1 MVSQR
6 AFSGHD
12 SGYLMAAKKKKETL
26 WQLIVKQKN
35 PSREAYFKLVHRV
48 IGFVVILLVASLIV
62 FVGIA
67 IFSKGG
73 LLGVM
78 GVIEHANVLIYLLAF
93 VFQFLSFFV
102 RFFKWR
108 YYLRILKIKVS
119 EVKNFVIYLSLY
131 AMNLTPGRIG
141 RVVSAYT
148 VDRVSNTHFVEILP
162 IVSVDIF
169 TDFLGFVV
177 LSLIFGM
184 LFITYLPFIL
194 IVDFVILL
202 PFIFILNP
210 WLFDI
215 LKKRILR
222 GKLSEV
228 FALYGDEYFASQ
240 SKLNTP
246 KVYLLSLLFTVPAYF
261 LTSLSLYLSLHALG
275 INVPVLKSVLV
286 YIVSVLIGIV
296 SFIPGTIG
304 SADVAMVALIS
315 STFGISSSI
324 SAAAT
329 IMTRLATLWFG
340 VALGSGFLF
349 FSFRYWFSSKKL
361 MRRRKLSR
369 KVKSAKRHV

>member
-1 MVSQR
+1 
-6 AFSGHD
+6 
-12 SGYLMAAKKKKETL
+12 MAAKKKKETL

-62 FVGIA
+62 FIGIA

-73 LLGVM
+73 LLEVM
-78 GVIEHANVLIYLLAF
+78 GTIEHANVLIYLLAF

-108 YYLRILKIKVS
+108 YYLRILKIKIS
-119 EVKNFVIYLSLY
+119 DVKNFVIYLSLY

-177 LSLIFGM
+177 LSLIFGV
-184 LFITYLPFIL
+184 LSIAYLPFIL

-202 PFIFILNP
+202 PFVFVLSP
-210 WLFDI
+210 WLFEV
-215 LKKRILR
+215 LKRKVLK

-246 KVYLLSLLFTVPAYF
+246 RVYLLSLLFTVPAYF
-261 LTSLSLYLSLHALG
+261 LTSLSLYLSLRSLG
-275 INVPVLKSVLV
+275 VDVPLLKSVLV

-340 VALGSGFLF
+340 VVLGSGFLF

-361 MRRRKLSR
+361 RGRRAFGR